1 MAELFTYKFRK
12 MPVRIVRLDNG
23 KNYFVIRDICNI
35 LGFSNPN
42 RILAQYTENAPLYV
56 LDHEEKNTSRYA
68 IITEAVQTA
77 ASAIRF
83 LKNFEEKQ
91 NV

>member
-1 MAELFTYKFRK
+1 MYLCSLVQSVPSVMKPVPSDWPKYDVRAAAVVAEESGELVK
-12 MPVRIVRLDNG
+12 
-23 KNYFVIRDICNI
+23 
-35 LGFSNPN
+35 
-42 RILAQYTENAPLYV
+42 AV

-83 LKNFEEKQ
+83 LKNFEEK
-91 NV
+91 NNG

>member
-1 MAELFTYKFRK
+1 MKIEEVISLVMTELNRAEEAHPDWPKDD
-12 MPVRIVRLDNG
+12 VRAAAVVAEESGELV
-23 KNYFVIRDICNI
+23 KV
-35 LGFSNPN
+35 
-42 RILAQYTENAPLYV
+42 V

-83 LKNFEEKQ
+83 LKNFEEK
-91 NV
+91 NNG